1 MKETKKLTEGAILLA
16 IYIVMLLLFLYVP
29 LIGTIISFILPVS
42 FIYFSSKNHLKDSLL
57 LLVAATILTFIV
69 GGIFSIPITIAYGST
84 GIVIGWFIKEKKDR
98 VIQYLSATVVFL
110 VNLVLIY
117 AISVVFLKVNI
128 FDELIEIL
136 NESVEQSENILKMMG
151 QSVDQ
156 NITESLNELVSI
168 IQTLLPTFLVMAAAL
183 VVLLMIM
190 ICIPIIRKL
199 GIDVEKAPPFREL
212 SMPKSLLWYYLI
224 VMLITLFV
232 DLEKGT
238 YIYTTIF
245 NLFYILQT
253 LMLIQGISFL
263 FYYSHKKKMSIAIP
277 IIGTIFSFLIPI
289 LSSFIRILGII
300 DLGFNLRQR
309 ISK

>member
-1 MKETKKLTEGAILLA
+1 M
-16 IYIVMLLLFLYVP
+16 
-29 LIGTIISFILPVS
+29 S
-42 FIYFSSKNHLKDSLL
+42 
-57 LLVAATILTFIV
+57 
-69 GGIFSIPITIAYGST
+69 
-84 GIVIGWFIKEKKDR
+84 
-98 VIQYLSATVVFL
+98 L
-110 VNLVLIY
+110 VNL
-117 AISVVFLKVNI
+117 
-128 FDELIEIL
+128 ELIHAMSVLFLDDNKVVELINIL

-190 ICIPIIRKL
+190 ICIPIVRKL

-224 VMLITLFV
+224 VMLITIFMN
-232 DLEKGT
+232 LEKGT
-238 YIYTTIF
+238 YIYTTIL

-277 IIGTIFSFLIPI
+277 IIGTIFSL
-289 LSSFIRILGII
+289 FIV
-300 DLGFNLRQR
+300 
-309 ISK
+309 

>member
-151 QSVDQ
+151 QSVDN

-190 ICIPIIRKL
+190 ICIPIVRKL

-263 FYYSHKKKMSIAIP
+263 FYYSHMKKISIAIP

>member
-263 FYYSHKKKMSIAIP
+263 FYYSHMKKISIAIP

>member
-190 ICIPIIRKL
+190 ICIPIVRKL

-263 FYYSHKKKMSIAIP
+263 FYYSHMKKISIAIP

>member
-190 ICIPIIRKL
+190 ICIPIVRKL

>member
-29 LIGTIISFILPVS
+29 LIGTFISLILPVS
-42 FIYFSSKNHLKDSLL
+42 FIYFSSKHHLKDSLL

-69 GGIFSIPITIAYGST
+69 GGIFSILITIAYGST

-98 VIQYLSATVVFL
+98 VLQYLSATVVFL

-128 FDELIEIL
+128 FDELINIL

-156 NITESLNELVSI
+156 NITESLNELLSI

-190 ICIPIIRKL
+190 ICIPIVRKL

-212 SMPKSLLWYYLI
+212 SMPKNLLWYYLI

-263 FYYSHKKKMSIAIP
+263 FYYSHMKKISIAIP

>member
-1 MKETKKLTEGAILLA
+1 VKETKKLTEGAILLA

-190 ICIPIIRKL
+190 ICIPIVRKL

-263 FYYSHKKKMSIAIP
+263 FYYSHMKKISIAIP